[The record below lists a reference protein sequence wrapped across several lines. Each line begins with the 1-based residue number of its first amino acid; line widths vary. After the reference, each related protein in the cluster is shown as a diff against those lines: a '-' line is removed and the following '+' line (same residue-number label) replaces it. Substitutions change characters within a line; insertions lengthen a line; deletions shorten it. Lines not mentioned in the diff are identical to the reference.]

1 MKKQEAHGKMTT
13 TIYAFLPVGSKP
25 TATVHSVRL
34 GMCRTR
40 DSLGRDVVWGHRF
53 HGLNKPRETL
63 FYLTL
68 NGGKREAEDFLDS
81 LKFLLR
87 GPGLINTIDIKH
99 FVTFKQA
106 TDLGLLWWRTELPL
120 ADLRAVFYD
129 IQKGFEETI
138 AERMIANENRDQKAL
153 VLRAREALRVR
164 APGEL

>member
-1 MKKQEAHGKMTT
+1 M
-13 TIYAFLPVGSKP
+13 
-25 TATVHSVRL
+25 
-34 GMCRTR
+34 
-40 DSLGRDVVWGHRF
+40 
-53 HGLNKPRETL
+53 
-63 FYLTL
+63 

-153 VLRAREALRVR
+153 VLRARQALRVR
-164 APGEL
+164 TPGEL